1 MKKIRIGK
9 DILLRWNLGQDLSG
23 RELTLEVKQPYR
35 VTILPHEVAGSVIT
49 AVWHGTDHHHCG
61 PITLTLWENYG
72 ELNQAVADVVRA
84 FALVPSTA
92 DESDADTGALTLS
105 TVTLGGSYDPGDC
118 PADVFAT
125 AGEADAAIA
134 AAFATFTS

>member
-9 DILLRWNLGQDLSG
+9 DIRLRWKLGQDLAG

-35 VTILPHEVAGSVIT
+35 TTILPHEAAGTAVI

-61 PITLTLWENYG
+61 PVTLTLWENYG
-72 ELNQAVADVVRA
+72 ELNQTVVDVVRA

-92 DESDADTGALTLS
+92 EESDADTAALTLS
-105 TVTLGGSYDPGDC
+105 TVTLGGSDDPGDC

-125 AGEADAAIA
+125 EGEADAAIA
-134 AAFATFTS
+134 AAFANLTA